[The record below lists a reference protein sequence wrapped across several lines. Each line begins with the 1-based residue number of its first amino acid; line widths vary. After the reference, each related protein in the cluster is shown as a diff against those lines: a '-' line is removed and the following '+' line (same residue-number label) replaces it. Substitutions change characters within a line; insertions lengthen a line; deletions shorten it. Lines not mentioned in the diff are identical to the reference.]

1 MEKVAEKGRFALWY
15 TGQNTDLWVI
25 VNSDTNEL
33 KTLNAHA
40 HWAWLYS
47 IGEFYWDEGLPHPE
61 DRRESTAQY
70 ERWVFGTI
78 VHAQGGNA
86 MVTWEVQRFHEH
98 VVEYV
103 VTEPLGPVHRRPT
116 GKMEWRTAVRVLEVE

>member
-78 VHAQGGNA
+78 VGGSL
-86 MVTWEVQRFHEH
+86 VTWEVQRFHEH
-98 VVEYV
+98 VVEEV
-103 VTEPLGPVHRRPT
+103 VVADSLGGPRRIERRPT
-116 GKMEWRTAVRVLEVE
+116 GKMEWRTAVRVLGVE